1 MNILIDIYNFV
12 KEHWTEIIA
21 AYTAIITALWATSE
35 ILAEIPSV
43 ESNSVF
49 QLVYSWLKKQKK

>member
-21 AYTAIITALWATSE
+21 AYTAIVSALWATSE
-35 ILAEIPSV
+35 ILAQIPNV
-43 ESNSVF
+43 KANSVF
-49 QLVYSWLKKQKK
+49 QLIYGWLNKNKK